1 MTENELI
8 AKISLLKKI
17 EPRKDWVL
25 LTKTRIMTQNPAEQ
39 YAEPRGTLIGQ
50 ALLRQGFG
58 GELGHIIDTFS
69 FIFNRPAFAVAGFAI
84 LIASGF
90 LFQFNQQRLAQDAVA
105 QLALAQE
112 RLEQLQ
118 KIAESAN
125 KGDFK
130 GGLTGDLKGDL
141 SAALKEFQETSAEL
155 SRQVA
160 GFEAKDHAKALQAG
174 IGIIQLQ
181 KSAADLERVYGI
193 SIGEKAQE
201 DLQTTVKT
209 LIENELADLATRTL
223 SAEQQVLFGQAQ
235 AAFEAGDY
243 ETALEK
249 IWAISN

>member
-1 MTENELI
+1 MNEKELLNVLS
-8 AKISLLKKI
+8 SLKTI
-17 EPRKDWVL
+17 EPRRDWVSFVKMQIFADYKPI
-25 LTKTRIMTQNPAEQ
+25 TAD
-39 YAEPRGTLIGQ
+39 AWGV
-50 ALLRQGFG
+50 
-58 GELGHIIDTFS
+58 GHIIDTFT
-69 FIFNRPAFAVAGFAI
+69 FILRKPAFAMAGLGLVI
-84 LIASGF
+84 SLGV

-118 KIAESAN
+118 KIAAAN
-125 KGDFK
+125 GDN
-130 GGLTGDLKGDL
+130 L
-141 SAALKEFQETSAEL
+141 AVALKEFQETSASL

-223 SAEQQVLFGQAQ
+223 SAQQQALFNEAK
-235 AAFEAGDY
+235 AAFDAGDY
-243 ETALEK
+243 QTALEK
-249 IWAISN
+249 AWEISNLH